1 MNANVYVIQ
10 DYKNETAFRPKKA
23 NPIKPCP
30 ERSRMGN
37 LRKAKMNSTSLDK
50 KSGHTRLAGVTKIV
64 CKNASFGYTHQ
75 DCRATA
81 SFAQTRAIHVA
92 RKGFGDGGK

>member
-1 MNANVYVIQ
+1 MRHLVKVG
-10 DYKNETAFRPKKA
+10 KT
-23 NPIKPCP
+23 NPIQTQSNPIQTQSNP
-30 ERSRMGN
+30 VLSAVEWAN
-37 LRKAKMNSTSLDK
+37 LRKAKMNLTSLDK